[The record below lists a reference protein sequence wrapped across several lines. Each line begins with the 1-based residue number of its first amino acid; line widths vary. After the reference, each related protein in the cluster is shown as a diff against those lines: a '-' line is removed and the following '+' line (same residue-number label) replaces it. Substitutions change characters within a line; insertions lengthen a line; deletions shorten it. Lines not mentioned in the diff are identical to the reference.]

1 MGLLERVRDDEV
13 LLSDGAVGT
22 YLQGKGLAI
31 GRAPESWNLTHAE
44 VVQQMAA
51 DYFAVGSDLVA
62 TNSFGGNTFRLA
74 HQGLS
79 GRAEEVNRAAA
90 ELARAATPECG
101 TVVGSIGP
109 TGEFLEPLGLVS
121 EDEMTRAFCRQM
133 ESLALGGVDAFCIET
148 MTALE
153 EATVAVK
160 AAVGFGLPVLATM
173 TFDRG
178 PKGFVTS
185 MGVTASR
192 AAEGLADAGA
202 DIIGSNCGS
211 GIEQIV
217 EIIREIGK
225 ASDLPLIVQSNAGLP
240 ELEDGVAVYTES
252 PEQMAGHCK
261 ELVEA
266 GARIIGGCCG
276 TGPRHIDAMARVLK

>member
-1 MGLLERVRDDEV
+1 MGLLERVSNGEV
-13 LLSDGAVGT
+13 LMSDGAAGT

-31 GRAPESWNLTHAE
+31 GQAPESWNLTHPN
-44 VVQQMAA
+44 VVRQMAV
-51 DYFAVGSDLVA
+51 DYFAAGSDLVA
-62 TNSFGGNTFRLA
+62 ANSFGGNTFRLA

-79 GRAEEVNRAAA
+79 GQAEELNRTAA
-90 ELARAATPECG
+90 ELARSAAPENG
-101 TVVGSIGP
+101 IVVGSIGP
-109 TGEFLEPLGLVS
+109 TGEFLEPLGSVS
-121 EDEMTRAFCRQM
+121 EDEMTRAFSRQM
-133 ESLALGGVDAFCIET
+133 ESLATAGVDAFCIET

-153 EATVAVK
+153 EATVAIK

-178 PKGFVTS
+178 PKGFATS
-185 MGVTASR
+185 MGVTAAR
-192 AAEGLADAGA
+192 AAEGLTDAGA
-202 DIIGSNCGS
+202 GVIGSNCGS
-211 GIEQIV
+211 GIEPMV

-225 ASDLPLIVQSNAGLP
+225 ASDLPLMVQSNAGLP
-240 ELEDGVAVYTES
+240 VLEDGVAVYTES

-276 TGPRHIDAMARVLK
+276 TGPGHIDAMARALK